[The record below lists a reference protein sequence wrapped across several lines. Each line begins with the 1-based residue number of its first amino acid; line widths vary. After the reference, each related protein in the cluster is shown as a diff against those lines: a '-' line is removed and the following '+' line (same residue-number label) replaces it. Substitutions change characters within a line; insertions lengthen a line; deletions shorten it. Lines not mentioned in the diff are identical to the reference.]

1 MMTHPA
7 VSNRL
12 CILWMIALFAASL
25 IGVSYTHAISTDST
39 FVAECFNGQTLDS
52 STGVCPVVTGVPAP
66 TNPSNGWG
74 PAMEAQTANQ
84 GYLPDPLGH

>member
-7 VSNRL
+7 VSDRL
-12 CILWMIALFAASL
+12 RILWMIALFAASL
-25 IGVSYTHAISTDST
+25 IGVSYDQAISTGST

-52 STGVCPVVTGVPAP
+52 STGVCPVVAGVPAP

-74 PAMEAQTANQ
+74 PAVKGAESANQ
-84 GYLPDPLGH
+84 IGETLTD